1 MESSPDVD
9 ELAAVVADGRPF
21 DWSEVDARGQR
32 PLEALWRAVR
42 RRDGDR
48 GPRSA
53 TRARLSAPLTWLAI
67 VALVKAAL
75 TGGVAGTALDLVNP
89 VQLLALVSFTVVG
102 AALLYG
108 GHRDLRARHL
118 GLVLVLVGSV
128 MTNPLL
134 RQVSEAWN
142 GLPWPLEFLRGIAV
156 EGMVPAAMWLFARGF
171 PIAVWSPRD
180 TRWMRLGLG
189 GATALGLVLLAGHAL
204 FAVNP
209 QIPGMWVLNRNSQA
223 SSYFWPLVIGATMP
237 ALFFMT
243 WRRRDANG
251 DERAKVTAFIAALL
265 LAVAPTAVIIAL
277 RFTSAHAWMLSHF
290 TLTGAFMFSGL
301 IALPLATAYAVVA
314 HRVVRVDLVLR
325 NAARYALA
333 RGLLLLVAIGPLLLL
348 ALHAYRNRDATVGAL
363 FGDAT
368 GRTLLAVSTAG
379 AALLAARTRIQRLV
393 DRALRRDS
401 VSLASALDLFARRSR
416 EGLGLGDV
424 ADAMQQSIAAA
435 FHPQMVALLVADRQ
449 RDAFV
454 SLGAALP
461 PLSRTTWLAQS
472 LAGVR
477 DPVVVD
483 LEDAEGVV
491 HLLPRTDQLWLAD
504 NGVVVLAPLI
514 AGGGTFCGLLALGP
528 MASGREYTGDDLRF
542 IGAFA
547 AAAASAIESRLL
559 RTRSGPSR
567 HLDEVRWDDE
577 SGRECQE
584 CLQAFAADVNT
595 CPTCH
600 RQTAPMAIPVS
611 LHGKFTVV
619 RRLGAGGMGVAYL
632 AEDEAL
638 GRPVVLKTLPRVR
651 PEAVEQI
658 RREARAMAQVSHP
671 ALAGIHGLETWREV
685 PVLVVEYLAGG
696 TMAERLRHGPM
707 PEAEV
712 VAVARHV
719 LGGLRALHDTGL
731 LHRDLK
737 PSNIGFAADGTPK
750 VLDFGLSRLRGDE
763 VDRAAVFGSPDRG
776 VSVESMAE
784 LDVTS
789 LAGTPAYMSP
799 QLVAGRPPSVQDDLW
814 ALAVVMLEA
823 LRGTHPWAGLAATE
837 VLRRLSA
844 GEAPG
849 WTETGSR
856 CSPELRAVLARALS
870 NGEEHPTSTA
880 RRLEQELAALPR

>member
-1 MESSPDVD
+1 MD

-21 DWSEVDARGQR
+21 DWSGVDADEQR
-32 PLEALWRAVR
+32 PLQALWQAVR
-42 RRDGDR
+42 RRDSDR
-48 GPRSA
+48 TPRGA
-53 TRARLSAPLTWLAI
+53 TRARLSAPLTWLT
-67 VALVKAAL
+67 VLALLKAA
-75 TGGVAGTALDLVNP
+75 TTSVIAGLAIDVVNP
-89 VQLLALVSFTVVG
+89 VQGLTLASFTLVG
-102 AALLYG
+102 VALLYG

-118 GLVLVLVGSV
+118 GVVLLLVGSV

-142 GLPWPLEFLRGIAV
+142 GLPWPLEFLRGLVV
-156 EGMVPAAMWLFARGF
+156 ESMVPAAMWLFARGF
-171 PIAVWSPRD
+171 PSAVWSPRD

-189 GATALGLVLLAGHAL
+189 GATALGLVLLAGNAL

-209 QIPGMWVLNRNSQA
+209 KIPGMWALNRNSQA
-223 SSYFWPLVIGATMP
+223 SSYFWPLVIAATVP

-243 WRRRDANG
+243 WRRRDADH
-251 DERAKVTAFIAALL
+251 DERAKVTAFIVALL

-277 RFTSAHAWMLSHF
+277 RFTPGHAWMLSHF
-290 TLTGAFMFSGL
+290 ALTGAFMFSGL
-301 IALPLATAYAVVA
+301 IALPVATAYAVVA

-333 RGLLLLVAIGPLLLL
+333 RGLLMAVTVGPLFLL
-348 ALHAYRNRDATVGAL
+348 ALHAYQNRDATVGAL

-368 GRTLLAVSTAG
+368 GRALLVVSAAG
-379 AALLAARTRIQRLV
+379 ASLLAARTRIQRLV

-424 ADAMQQSIAAA
+424 AAAMQQSIDAA
-435 FHPQMVALLVADRQ
+435 FHPLMVALLVADRH

-454 SLGAALP
+454 SLGTALP

-491 HLLPRTDQLWLAD
+491 HLLPRSDQDWLAD

-528 MASGREYTGDDLRF
+528 MASGRAYTSDDLRF
-542 IGAFA
+542 LGAFT

-559 RTRSGPSR
+559 RTPSGPSR
-567 HLDEVRWDDE
+567 PLDEVRWDDE
-577 SGRECQE
+577 SGRECQQ
-584 CLQAFAADVNT
+584 CLQTFAADVNT
-595 CPTCH
+595 CPTCQ
-600 RQTAPMAIPVS
+600 RQTAPMAIPVN
-611 LHGKFTVV
+611 LHGKFTVAH
-619 RRLGAGGMGVAYL
+619 RLGAGGMGVAYL
-632 AEDEAL
+632 AEDDAL

-671 ALAGIHGLETWREV
+671 ALAAIHGLETWRAV
-685 PVLVVEYLAGG
+685 PVLVVEYLPGG
-696 TMAERLRHGPM
+696 TLADRLRRGPM

-712 VAVARHV
+712 VGLARHV
-719 LGGLRALHDTGL
+719 LAGLRALHDAGL

-763 VDRAAVFGSPDRG
+763 VDGSEVFGSPDRG
-776 VSVESMAE
+776 VSIGSTAE
-784 LDVTS
+784 LDMTS

-799 QLVAGRPPSVQDDLW
+799 ELVGGRPPSVQDDLW

-823 LRGTHPWAGLAATE
+823 LQGSHPWAAVPAID
-837 VLRRLSA
+837 VLRRLRA
-844 GEAPG
+844 GEAPT
-849 WTETGSR
+849 WTEDDRSYSTAV
-856 CSPELRAVLARALS
+856 RAVLTRVSPNGRGERAI
-870 NGEEHPTSTA
+870 STA
-880 RRLEQELAALPR
+880 REFEQELASLPR

>member
-1 MESSPDVD
+1 M
-9 ELAAVVADGRPF
+9 
-21 DWSEVDARGQR
+21 
-32 PLEALWRAVR
+32 
-42 RRDGDR
+42 
-48 GPRSA
+48 
-53 TRARLSAPLTWLAI
+53 RARLSPPLTWLT
-67 VALVKAAL
+67 VAAL
-75 TGGVAGTALDLVNP
+75 GKTALTSVIVSLAFETVNP
-89 VQLLALVSFTVVG
+89 VQALTLASFTLVG
-102 AALLYG
+102 AVLLYG

-118 GLVLVLVGSV
+118 GVVLVLVGSV

-142 GLPWPLEFLRGIAV
+142 GLPGPLELLRGLV
-156 EGMVPAAMWLFARGF
+156 FESMVPAAMWLFARGF
-171 PIAVWSPRD
+171 PKALWSPRD
-180 TRWMRLGLG
+180 ARWMRLGLG
-189 GATALGLVLLAGHAL
+189 GSTALGLILLVGNAL
-204 FAVNP
+204 FAAAPEV
-209 QIPGMWVLNRNSQA
+209 PGLWMFNRNTQE
-223 SSYFWPLVIGATMP
+223 SSYFWPLIVGSTAP
-237 ALFFMT
+237 AFGFML
-243 WRRRDANG
+243 WRRRDAES
-251 DERAKVTAFIAALL
+251 DERAKVAAFTTALVLAL
-265 LAVAPTAVIIAL
+265 VPTALVIAL
-277 RFTSAHAWMLSHF
+277 RFTPARPWMLSHF
-290 TLTGAFMFSGL
+290 ALTGAFMFSGL
-301 IALPLATAYAVVA
+301 VALPMATAYAVVA

-333 RGLLLLVAIGPLLLL
+333 RGLLFGLAVGPLLLL

-368 GRTLLAVSTAG
+368 GRVLLVVSAAG
-379 AALLAARTRIQRLV
+379 AALLAGRARILRLI

-401 VSLASALDLFARRSR
+401 VSLASALDMFSRRSR

-424 ADAMQQSIAAA
+424 AEAVQTTIVAA
-435 FHPQMVALLVADRQ
+435 FHPQVAALLVSDRV

-454 SLGAALP
+454 PLGAALP
-461 PLSRTTWLAQS
+461 SLSRATWLAQS

-483 LEDAEGVV
+483 LDDADGVA
-491 HLLPRTDQLWLAD
+491 HLLPVPDQDWLVET
-504 NGVVVLAPLI
+504 GVVVLAPLV
-514 AGGGTFCGLLALGP
+514 ASGGTMCGLLALGA
-528 MASGREYTGDDLRF
+528 MASGRDYTDDDLRF
-542 IGAFA
+542 LGALA
-547 AAAASAIESRLL
+547 AAAAPAVESRLL
-559 RTRSGPSR
+559 RPADASSR
-567 HLDEVRWDDE
+567 QLDDVRWSDE
-577 SGRECQE
+577 SGRECHE

-595 CPTCH
+595 CPTCQ

-671 ALAGIHGLETWREV
+671 ALAAIHGLETWRAV

-719 LGGLRALHDTGL
+719 LGGLRALHDAGL

-750 VLDFGLSRLRGDE
+750 VLDFGLSRLRAGAGDGSE
-763 VDRAAVFGSPDRG
+763 VFGSSGPG
-776 VSVESMAE
+776 VSTQSKAE
-784 LDVTS
+784 PEATS

-799 QLVAGRPPSVQDDLW
+799 ELVAGRQPSPADDLW
-814 ALAVVMLEA
+814 ALAVVMLEG
-823 LRGTHPWAGLAATE
+823 LRGAHPWAGLRATE
-837 VLRRLSA
+837 VLRRLRA
-844 GEAPG
+844 AEEPG
-849 WTETGSR
+849 WAEDGSN
-856 CSPELRAVLARALS
+856 CSAELRAVLARALS
-870 NGEEHPTSTA
+870 NGRGELPISTA
-880 RRLEQELAALPR
+880 RTLEQELAALPR